1 MSQQG
6 LNEQEIIDRSGNPNL
21 CKAVLSYSKNA
32 LVENSIVMTE
42 VQWLSFV
49 SHISGMVYRS
59 TFKEALPPIEKE
71 IFGEVSQDSI
81 LLAST
86 ICRQL
91 NHLQDDEKYLLSI
104 HFETAKLN

>member
-6 LNEQEIIDRSGNPNL
+6 LNEQEIIERSGNLNL

-32 LVENSIVMTE
+32 LVDNSIVMTE

-59 TFKEALPPIEKE
+59 TYKEALPPIERE
-71 IFGEVSQDSI
+71 IFSEVSQDSI
-81 LLAST
+81 VLASA
-86 ICRQL
+86 ICQQM

-104 HFETAKLN
+104 HFEAAKLN